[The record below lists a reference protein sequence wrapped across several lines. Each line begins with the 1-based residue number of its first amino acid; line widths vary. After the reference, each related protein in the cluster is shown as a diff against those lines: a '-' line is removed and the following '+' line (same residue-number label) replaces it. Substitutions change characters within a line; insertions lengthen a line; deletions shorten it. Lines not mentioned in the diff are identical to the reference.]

1 MTPMQILFLLVG
13 GLVLVGGVMVV
24 SARRV
29 MHSALWL
36 VFVFFGMAV
45 LFAMLESGFFA
56 VVQVMVYIGAIAI
69 LIIFAIMLIRTVMT
83 DTGPQMVDGWWLPAL
98 LMLLL
103 FGGVV
108 AVFSTWDKFSAARP
122 ELSAQAF
129 NIADFGK
136 LLVSPDGFMIPFE
149 VASLLLLA
157 ALLGAVF
164 VASDRKGKNL

>member
-13 GLVLVGGVMVV
+13 ALSLFGAVMVV

-36 VFVFFGMAV
+36 VFVLFDMAV

-56 VVQVMVYIGAIAI
+56 VVQVMVYVGAIAI
-69 LIIFAIMLIRTVMT
+69 LIVFAVMLTRKVML
-83 DTGPQMVDGWWLPAL
+83 DTGPQVVKGWWLPAV
-98 LMLLL
+98 LMALL

-122 ELSAQAF
+122 ELSPEAYS
-129 NIADFGK
+129 IAEFGK

-157 ALLGAVF
+157 ALVGAVF